1 MRFFN
6 NRPLVI
12 TILLSVLLVVL
23 MIVTPGSGRLT
34 GPESVAGTAVSGT
47 QSFLGSLVDGVG
59 HFFSSIFSP
68 NETEEENQQLKE
80 QIASLQQEVQTADEL
95 KTENERLKSLLNYV
109 QNHTCLLYTSTG
121 VCLYQKAA
129 EKRYSGYRRTRVW
142 FAPMTP
148 QQMDAY
154 IRTGEPMDKAGAYGI
169 QGRAAAYIQRI
180 DGCYFNVVGL
190 PVQLLADLCRQAGLL

>member
-1 MRFFN
+1 MALLGLPYTCQSPEVDETVCKIR
-6 NRPLVI
+6 RPSQRCIALARQKAEAVAEEHPQAWCI
-12 TILLSVLLVVL
+12 GADTMVV
-23 MIVTPGSGRLT
+23 
-34 GPESVAGTAVSGT
+34 
-47 QSFLGSLVDGVG
+47 VDGEILG
-59 HFFSSIFSP
+59 KPH
-68 NETEEENQQLKE
+68 NETD
-80 QIASLQQEVQTADEL
+80 ACRMLQ
-95 KTENERLKSLLNYV
+95 RLQGRSHLVY
-109 QNHTCLLYTSTG
+109 TG